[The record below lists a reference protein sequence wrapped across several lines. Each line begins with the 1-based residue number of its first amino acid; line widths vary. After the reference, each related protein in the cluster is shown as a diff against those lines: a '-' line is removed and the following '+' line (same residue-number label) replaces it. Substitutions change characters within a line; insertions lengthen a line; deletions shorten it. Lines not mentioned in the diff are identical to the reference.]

1 MNIANRNVNGRNVVA
16 LSGRIVM
23 ENASEVRRRLHDL
36 VGGDNPELIINLSD
50 VDFMDST
57 GLSVLISTYE
67 RAQANGGHVSLSALP
82 REIRAL
88 IELTRLH
95 EIFEIFEDDIGAATT
110 RACVA

>member
-1 MNIANRNVNGRNVVA
+1 MTIAIRNINRRIVVA
-16 LSGRIVM
+16 LSGRVVM
-23 ENASEVRRRLHDL
+23 ETAGDFRQRLHTLID
-36 VGGDNPELIINLSD
+36 GDNRELIINLSE

-67 RAQANGGHVSLSALP
+67 RAQAKGGKVSLSALP

-95 EIFEIFEDDIGAATT
+95 EIFEIFEDDLSAAGSP
-110 RACVA
+110 AYV